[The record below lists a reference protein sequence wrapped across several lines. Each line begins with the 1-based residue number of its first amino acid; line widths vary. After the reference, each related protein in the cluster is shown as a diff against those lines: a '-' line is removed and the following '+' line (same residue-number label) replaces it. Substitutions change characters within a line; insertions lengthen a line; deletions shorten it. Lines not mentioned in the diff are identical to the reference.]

1 MYYKNSDHMK
11 EKIYSKEA
19 PEPLGPYSQAIKI
32 SDFDDLVFISG
43 QIPIDPET
51 GELIDDDIKKATRQ
65 TLENI
70 KSIIVKSDA
79 SIDDVVKVQIY
90 LRNFDDF
97 DDMNEVYEEY
107 FKDSKPARAAVEVSK
122 IGLDAP
128 IEIDAI
134 VAL

>member
-1 MYYKNSDHMK
+1 MK